1 MRRVTGKA
9 QALASEVARG
19 TTVLAKEGVHVAGEL
34 ATTAKTK
41 VQRLTQKGK
50 RFINEHPGGA
60 AGLAAAGLAVVAAAL
75 GRKKLGPAVK
85 RAATAVMATKASGAV
100 RRLAKRK

>member
-1 MRRVTGKA
+1 MAGKV
-9 QALASEVARG
+9 QALASEAVRG
-19 TTVLAKEGVHVAGEL
+19 TTALAKEGVYVAGEL

-41 VQRLTQKGK
+41 AQRLARKGK
-50 RFINEHPGGA
+50 RFINEHPGKA
-60 AGLAAAGLAVVAAAL
+60 AGLAAAGLITVAAAL

-85 RAATAVMATKASGAV
+85 RGATAVMATKDSDVV